1 MEYSNIVK
9 FPGAQ
14 ILEPHKDIIT
24 KCDKKH
30 CKKHTEMDLILGVRV
45 RDNVPKKRLIEIKKI
60 HKELRDGVGVNQ

>member
-14 ILEPHKDIIT
+14 ILEPHKDMIT

-30 CKKHTEMDLILGVRV
+30 CKKYTEMDLILGVRV
-45 RDNVPKKRLIEIKKI
+45 RDNVPKKRL
-60 HKELRDGVGVNQ
+60 N